1 MLQHSLE
8 SPAAPD
14 RVVVIGGA
22 GFVGDA
28 VVRRLT
34 AAGIETL
41 SLGRSQVNLLAPD
54 AAGRLAAK
62 LRPGDAVVAA
72 AAKAPCK
79 DVGMLVDNM
88 VLTRAIVTALAEAAP
103 THVINISSDAI
114 YGDEPA
120 PITEG
125 TPPSPGTLHGAM
137 HLAREIAF
145 QNTVKAPL
153 AILRPTLIYGA
164 RDPHNGYGPNRF
176 RRLAMKGED
185 IVLFGEG
192 EERRDHILLDDLAEI
207 VFRVLVRRS
216 TGLLNVATGE
226 VHSFRAVAELVR
238 DAASSRSA
246 ITGTPRIGPMPHN
259 GYRPFDPAATR
270 AAFPDFHY
278 VRLPDGIRRVQEEV
292 AAERVDA

>member
-1 MLQHSLE
+1 MLQHSLQ

-28 VVRRLT
+28 VVRRLR
-34 AAGIETL
+34 AAHIETL
-41 SLGRSQVNLLAPD
+41 SLGRAELDLLAPD
-54 AAGRLAAK
+54 AARRLAAK

-103 THVINISSDAI
+103 AHVINISSDAV
-114 YGDEPA
+114 YGDEPG
-120 PITEG
+120 PISEA

-145 QNTVKAPL
+145 QSTLKAPL

-176 RRLAMKGED
+176 RRLATNGED

-192 EERRDHILLDDLAEI
+192 EERRDHILVDDLAEL
-207 VFRVLVRRS
+207 VFRVLMRRS
-216 TGLLNVATGE
+216 TGVLNVATGE
-226 VHSFRAVAELVR
+226 VHSFGAIAELAR
-238 DAASSRSA
+238 DAAKSPSAIRSA
-246 ITGTPRIGPMPHN
+246 PRVGPMPHN

-270 AAFPDFHY
+270 AAFPDFQY
-278 VRLPDGIRRVQEEV
+278 VRLPEGLRRVQEEV